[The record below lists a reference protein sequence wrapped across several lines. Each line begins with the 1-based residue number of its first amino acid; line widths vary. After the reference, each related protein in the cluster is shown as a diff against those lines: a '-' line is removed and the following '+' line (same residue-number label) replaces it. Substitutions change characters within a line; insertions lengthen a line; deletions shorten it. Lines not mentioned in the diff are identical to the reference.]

1 MANTPQRVAVL
12 IDGHLFK
19 SPWVKESAI
28 RDCGALVL
36 DNQTS
41 GATGSTTNSPALNE
55 LMARATVTG
64 VWNLPWAV
72 SQQEATSKASGVIRW
87 GIIPPAAPGACKI
100 H

>member
-1 MANTPQRVAVL
+1 MYLT
-12 IDGHLFK
+12 K

-36 DNQTS
+36 DNQTT
-41 GATGSTTNSPALNE
+41 GATGTSNNSPALNA
-55 LMARATVTG
+55 LMARATVKG

-72 SQQEATSKASGVIRW
+72 SQQEATDGATGVIRW